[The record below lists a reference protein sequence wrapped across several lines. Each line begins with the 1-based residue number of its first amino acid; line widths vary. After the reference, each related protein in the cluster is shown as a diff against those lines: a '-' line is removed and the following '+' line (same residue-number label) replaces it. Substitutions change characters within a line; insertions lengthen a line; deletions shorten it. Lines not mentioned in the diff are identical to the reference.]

1 MAARSRDG
9 GGTLKCSFCGKSQ
22 NDVRKLI
29 AGPTVDI
36 CDEGIE
42 LCNDI
47 IAEEGEE
54 EKSKELR
61 GPPKPAEIKTV
72 LDQYVVGQER
82 AKKILAVAVH
92 NHYKRIEAGGEAGE
106 VELQKAN
113 ILLIG
118 PTGSG
123 KTLLAQTLAKMLRVP
138 FTIADATTL
147 TEAGDV
153 GEDVE
158 NIILRLLQAADYDVE
173 RAERGIVYIDEI
185 DKIAPKPENP
195 SIPRDVSG
203 EGVQQGLLKIVEG
216 TVANVPPQGG
226 RKHPHQEFIQ
236 VDTSNVLFLCGGAFV
251 GLDKIIENRVGRS
264 GMGFGAEIKSREERR
279 IGDLLAMIQPEDLLK
294 YGLIPEFVGRL
305 PVIATLHDLDDQAL
319 VRILREPKNAI
330 IKQYQKYFDLEKVR
344 LKFTDDAVTAIAKEA
359 MKRGTGARGLR
370 AILEEVMLE
379 IMYELPSIE
388 DLKESIITREVIL
401 NRERPIL
408 VSEPKEQSAQRIP
421 AVTRTLYVV

>member
-1 MAARSRDG
+1 MARTREG
-9 GGTLKCSFCGKSQ
+9 GGALKCSFCGKSQ

-29 AGPTVDI
+29 AGPTVYI
-36 CDEGIE
+36 CDECIE

-47 IAEEGEE
+47 IAEEWEE
-54 EKSKELR
+54 EKSRELR
-61 GPPKPAEIKTV
+61 SLPKPAEIKNV

-82 AKKILAVAVH
+82 AKKVLAVAVH
-92 NHYKRIEAGGEAGE
+92 NHYKRIEAGTEAGD

-123 KTLLAQTLAKMLRVP
+123 KTLLAQTLAKMLHVP

-147 TEAGDV
+147 TEAGYV

-173 RAERGIVYIDEI
+173 RAQRGIVYIDEI
-185 DKIAPKPENP
+185 DKIARKSENP
-195 SIPRDVSG
+195 SITRDVSG
-203 EGVQQGLLKIVEG
+203 EGVQQALLKILEG

-236 VDTSNVLFLCGGAFV
+236 VDTTNVLFICGGAFV
-251 GLDKIIENRVGRS
+251 GVEKLVEGRVGRT
-264 GMGFGAEIKSREERR
+264 GIGFGAEIKSREDRR
-279 IGDLLAMIQPEDLLK
+279 VGDLLALIQPEDLLK

-305 PVIATLHDLDDQAL
+305 PVVATLHDLDEPAL

-330 IKQYQKYFDLEKVR
+330 IKQYQKYFELEKVR
-344 LKFTDDAVTAIAKEA
+344 LKFTDDAVAAIAREA

-370 AILEEVMLE
+370 AVLEEVMLDV
-379 IMYELPSIE
+379 MYELPSLPG
-388 DLKESIITREVIL
+388 LKECIITREVIV
-401 NRERPIL
+401 NKDRPIL
-408 VSEPKEQSAQRIP
+408 ISEQKEQSA
-421 AVTRTLYVV
+421 

>member
-1 MAARSRDG
+1 MARTREG
-9 GGTLKCSFCGKSQ
+9 GGALKCSFCGKSQ

-29 AGPTVDI
+29 AGPTVYI
-36 CDEGIE
+36 CDECID

-47 IAEEGEE
+47 IAEEWEE
-54 EKSKELR
+54 EKSRELR
-61 GPPKPAEIKTV
+61 SLPKPAEIKNV

-92 NHYKRIEAGGEAGE
+92 NHYKRIEAGSESGD

-123 KTLLAQTLAKMLRVP
+123 KTLLAQTLAKMLHVP

-147 TEAGDV
+147 TEAGYV

-173 RAERGIVYIDEI
+173 RAQRGIVYIDEI
-185 DKIAPKPENP
+185 DKIARKSENP
-195 SIPRDVSG
+195 SITRDVSG
-203 EGVQQGLLKIVEG
+203 EGVQQALLKILEG

-236 VDTSNVLFLCGGAFV
+236 VDTTNVLFICGGAFV
-251 GLDKIIENRVGRS
+251 GVDKIVESRVGRT
-264 GMGFGAEIKSREERR
+264 GIGFGAEIKSREDRR
-279 IGDLLAMIQPEDLLK
+279 VGDLLALIQPEDLLK

-305 PVIATLHDLDDQAL
+305 PVVATLHDLDEAAL

-344 LKFTDDAVTAIAKEA
+344 LKFTDDAVAAVAREA

-370 AILEEVMLE
+370 AVLEEVMLE
-379 IMYELPSIE
+379 VMYELPSLPG
-388 DLKESIITREVIL
+388 LKECIITREVIL
-401 NRERPIL
+401 NKDRPIL
-408 VSEPKEQSAQRIP
+408 ISEQKEQSA
-421 AVTRTLYVV
+421 

>member
-1 MAARSRDG
+1 MARTREG
-9 GGTLKCSFCGKSQ
+9 GGALKCSFCGKNQ

-29 AGPTVDI
+29 AGPTVYI
-36 CDEGIE
+36 CDECIE

-47 IAEEGEE
+47 IAEEWEE
-54 EKSKELR
+54 EKSRELR
-61 GPPKPAEIKTV
+61 SLPKPAEIKNV

-92 NHYKRIEAGGEAGE
+92 NHYKRIEAGSEAGD

-123 KTLLAQTLAKMLRVP
+123 KTLLAQTLAKMLHVP

-147 TEAGDV
+147 TEAGYV

-173 RAERGIVYIDEI
+173 RAQRGIVYIDEI
-185 DKIAPKPENP
+185 DKIARKSENP
-195 SIPRDVSG
+195 SITRDVSG
-203 EGVQQGLLKIVEG
+203 EGVQQALLKILEG

-236 VDTSNVLFLCGGAFV
+236 VDTTNVLFICGGAFV
-251 GLDKIIENRVGRS
+251 GVDKIVEGRVGRT
-264 GMGFGAEIKSREERR
+264 GIGFGAEIKSREDRR
-279 IGDLLAMIQPEDLLK
+279 VGDLLALIQPEDLLK

-305 PVIATLHDLDDQAL
+305 PVVATLHDLDEPAL

-344 LKFTDDAVTAIAKEA
+344 LKFTDDAVAAVAREA

-370 AILEEVMLE
+370 AVLEEVMLE
-379 IMYELPSIE
+379 VMYELPSMPG
-388 DLKESIITREVIL
+388 LKECIITREVIL
-401 NRERPIL
+401 NKDRPIL
-408 VSEPKEQSAQRIP
+408 ISEQKEQSA
-421 AVTRTLYVV
+421 